1 MNSQPSFP
9 DSLSRYIQPSRF
21 AFWLL
26 IYLFVHFGLRVF
38 FTDALQVDDVEQL
51 YHSQGFRL
59 DYGNFQPPLYTWILW
74 LLWKFVDPSFAALY
88 LVRYII
94 IGLSFWLWY
103 RVSLLLFKDV
113 GWQFVAA
120 TSWLL
125 LFELGWKL
133 HQGSTHTTLLTLA
146 LIGSLHAMVLIVQRG
161 EFRYYAYLAFMM
173 AIGIMSKYS
182 FAGFVVLTLFSALLV
197 TQMRARLLSLKMLF
211 AIVFALALSSPVIYG
226 LLSATHDI
234 DQRLVAELGG
244 SASVSDLSYLD
255 LAKDVIRAN
264 IVFLVPFVVFVL
276 GFVVKKAR
284 FTQDAFTQFFAW
296 FFVFYIVL
304 SVVYVVFGLGSEMK
318 QRWLHPFLIFAPF
331 FLILLFQQAEQPK
344 RGWLIYKWGL
354 IIFTVLVLV
363 VRVIQSFGSPYLS
376 EKAHRSSWP
385 VLTALR
391 ALPQQVKYSKHLCFT
406 DHFAKEHF
414 RLINNDARVKVG
426 SCFKGSD
433 FLIEA
438 GLLNDLKGKSETQ
451 YCDGLNSDREVLIN
465 KGSASYRVRWAK
477 CDVLNTK

>member
-1 MNSQPSFP
+1 MNSQPNFP
-9 DSLSRYIQPSRF
+9 DSLSRYIQPSYF
-21 AFWLL
+21 AFWLF
-26 IYLFVHFGLRVF
+26 IYLFVHYGLRVF

-51 YHSQGFRL
+51 YHSQDFRL

-88 LVRYII
+88 LVRYLI

-197 TQMRARLLSLKMLF
+197 TQMRERLLSLKMLF
-211 AIVFALALSSPVIYG
+211 AIFFAFALSSPVIYG

-234 DQRLVAELGG
+234 DQRLVAEWGG

-264 IVFLVPFVVFVL
+264 IAFLVPFVVFVL

-284 FTQDAFTQFFAW
+284 FTHDAFAQFFTW
-296 FFVFYIVL
+296 FFIFYAVL
-304 SVVYVVFGLGSEMK
+304 SVSYVIFGLGSEMR
-318 QRWLHPFLIFAPF
+318 QRWLHPFLIFTPF

-354 IIFTVLVLV
+354 IVFTLMVLVFRLL
-363 VRVIQSFGSPYLS
+363 QSFASPYLT
-376 EKAHRSSWP
+376 ENPHRSSLP
-385 VLTALR
+385 ILSALNQLPNEVKNSKGLCVNEAYFAGHFVLLNPQIRLNLR
-391 ALPQQVKYSKHLCFT
+391 VCENEFDYW
-406 DHFAKEHF
+406 
-414 RLINNDARVKVG
+414 VYG
-426 SCFKGSD
+426 
-433 FLIEA
+433 
-438 GLLNDLKGKSETQ
+438 GLLNAAKKGVVASKIEDIRFEKEIT
-451 YCDGLNSDREVLIN
+451 VA
-465 KGSASYRVRWAK
+465 KGSASYRLKWKRRH
-477 CDVLNTK
+477 

>member
-1 MNSQPSFP
+1 MNSQPNFP

-211 AIVFALALSSPVIYG
+211 AIVLALALSSPVIYS
-226 LLSATHDI
+226 LLSATQGV
-234 DQRLVAELGG
+234 DQRLVAEWGG
-244 SASVSDLSYLD
+244 DTSVSDLSHLD
-255 LAKDVIRAN
+255 LAKDVLRAN
-264 IVFLVPFVVFVL
+264 IAFLVPLMAFVL

-331 FLILLFQQAEQPK
+331 FLILLFQQVEQPK

-354 IIFTVLVLV
+354 IVFTLMVLVFRLL
-363 VRVIQSFGSPYLS
+363 QSFASPYLT
-376 EKAHRSSWP
+376 ENPHRSSLP
-385 VLTALR
+385 ILSALNQLPNEVKNSKGLCVNEAYLAGHFVLLNPQIRLNLR
-391 ALPQQVKYSKHLCFT
+391 VCENEFDYW
-406 DHFAKEHF
+406 
-414 RLINNDARVKVG
+414 VYG
-426 SCFKGSD
+426 
-433 FLIEA
+433 
-438 GLLNDLKGKSETQ
+438 GLLNAAKKGVVASKIE
-451 YCDGLNSDREVLIN
+451 GVRFEEEIRVA
-465 KGSASYRVRWAK
+465 KGSASY
-477 CDVLNTK
+477 VLKWKRHE

>member
-1 MNSQPSFP
+1 MNSQPNFP
-9 DSLSRYIQPSRF
+9 DSLSRYIQPSCF
-21 AFWLL
+21 AFWLF
-26 IYLFVHFGLRVF
+26 IYLFVHYGLRVF

-51 YHSQGFRL
+51 YHSQGFQL

-88 LVRYII
+88 LVRYLI

-103 RVSLLLFKDV
+103 RVSLLLFKDA
-113 GWQFVAA
+113 GWQFVVA

-161 EFRYYAYLAFMM
+161 EFRNYAYLAFMM
-173 AIGIMSKYS
+173 VIGIMSKYS
-182 FAGFVVLTLFSALLV
+182 FAGFVVLTLISALLV
-197 TQMRARLLSLKMLF
+197 PQMRERVLSLKMLF
-211 AIVFALALSSPVIYG
+211 AIVVAFALSFPVIYS
-226 LLSATHDI
+226 LLSATQGI
-234 DQRLVAELGG
+234 DQRLVAEWGG

-264 IVFLVPFVVFVL
+264 IAFLVPLVVFVL

-284 FTQDAFTQFFAW
+284 FTHDAFTQFFTW
-296 FFVFYIVL
+296 FFASYAVL
-304 SVVYVVFGLGSEMK
+304 SVAYVIFGLGSEMK
-318 QRWLHPFLIFAPF
+318 QRWLHPFLIFTPF
-331 FLILLFQQAEQPK
+331 FLMLLFQQVEQPR
-344 RGWLIYKWGL
+344 RGWRLYQSGL

-363 VRVIQSFGSPYLS
+363 IRVIQSFGSPYLS

-385 VLTALR
+385 ILGALG
-391 ALPQQVKYSKHLCFT
+391 ALPEEVKYSKQLCFT
-406 DHFAKEHF
+406 DRFAKEHF
-414 RLINNDARVKVG
+414 RLINNDAEVKVG
-426 SCFKGSD
+426 SCFKGAD
-433 FLIEA
+433 FVIEA
-438 GLLNDLKGKSETQ
+438 GLSIDLKESLETQ
-451 YCDGLNSDREVLIN
+451 YCDELNSDREVLID

-477 CDVLNTK
+477 CGVLNTK

>member
-1 MNSQPSFP
+1 
-9 DSLSRYIQPSRF
+9 
-21 AFWLL
+21 
-26 IYLFVHFGLRVF
+26 
-38 FTDALQVDDVEQL
+38 
-51 YHSQGFRL
+51 
-59 DYGNFQPPLYTWILW
+59 
-74 LLWKFVDPSFAALY
+74 
-88 LVRYII
+88 
-94 IGLSFWLWY
+94 
-103 RVSLLLFKDV
+103 
-113 GWQFVAA
+113 
-120 TSWLL
+120 
-125 LFELGWKL
+125 
-133 HQGSTHTTLLTLA
+133 
-146 LIGSLHAMVLIVQRG
+146 LHAMVLIVQRG

-197 TQMRARLLSLKMLF
+197 TQMSARLLSLKMLF
-211 AIVFALALSSPVIYG
+211 AIVLALALSSPVIYS
-226 LLSATHDI
+226 LLSATQGV
-234 DQRLVAELGG
+234 DQRLVAEWGG
-244 SASVSDLSYLD
+244 DTSVSDLSHLD
-255 LAKDVIRAN
+255 LAKDVLRAN
-264 IVFLVPFVVFVL
+264 IAFLVPLMAFVL

-331 FLILLFQQAEQPK
+331 FLILLFQQVEQPK
-344 RGWLIYKWGL
+344 RGWRLYQSGL

-385 VLTALR
+385 VLAALR
-391 ALPQQVKYSKHLCFT
+391 ALPQEVKYSKHLCFT

-414 RLINNDARVKVG
+414 RLINNDAGVKVG

-438 GLLNDLKGKSETQ
+438 GLLNDLKGRSETQ
-451 YCDGLNSDREVLIN
+451 YCDGFNSDREVLID
-465 KGSASYRVRWAK
+465 KGSASYRVRWTK
-477 CDVLNTK
+477 CGVLNTK

>member
-1 MNSQPSFP
+1 MNSQPGFP

-51 YHSQGFRL
+51 YHSQDFQL
-59 DYGNFQPPLYTWILW
+59 DYGNFQPPLYTWVLW

-88 LVRYII
+88 LVRYLI

-182 FAGFVVLTLFSALLV
+182 FAGFVVLTLISALLV
-197 TQMRARLLSLKMLF
+197 PQMRERVLSLKMLF
-211 AIVFALALSSPVIYG
+211 AIVVAFALSFPVIYS
-226 LLSATHDI
+226 LLSATQGI
-234 DQRLVAELGG
+234 DQRLVAEWGG

-264 IVFLVPFVVFVL
+264 VAFLVSLVVFVL
-276 GFVVKKAR
+276 GFVVKKTR
-284 FTQDAFTQFFAW
+284 FTHDTFTQFFTW
-296 FFVFYIVL
+296 FFASYAVL
-304 SVVYVVFGLGSEMK
+304 SVAYVIFGLGSEMK
-318 QRWLHPFLIFAPF
+318 QRWLHPFLIFTPF
-331 FLILLFQQAEQPK
+331 FLMLLFQQVEQPR
-344 RGWLIYKWGL
+344 RGWRLYQSGL

-385 VLTALR
+385 ILGALG
-391 ALPQQVKYSKHLCFT
+391 ALPEEVKYSKQLCFT

-414 RLINNDARVKVG
+414 RLINNDAEVKAG
-426 SCFKGSD
+426 SCFKGAD
-433 FLIEA
+433 FVIEA
-438 GLLNDLKGKSETQ
+438 GLSIDLKESLETQ
-451 YCDGLNSDREVLIN
+451 YCDELNSDREVLID

-477 CDVLNTK
+477 CGVLNTK